1 MKTESPN
8 PTTQGRKIKRSRTGD
23 VSPASMKVGVDYPM
37 QITINDAR
45 KLILS
50 GQCLLNK
57 DKNQVMQVV
66 SDLSGI
72 QYDPCPIL
80 HLNHYLALW
89 SRVPGFKV
97 TDYDRIAY
105 EEKEFVEAN
114 LFKRNLFTV
123 PTCELD
129 IYNAATERIGNR
141 GGSREQQKCERQS
154 NERLAQE
161 EEKLRQ
167 AFHEIHAC
175 TKHNLWE
182 HLGLT
187 EEWNAYTE
195 GRKQGLHNR
204 YLPIFQV
211 FFEMR
216 MTNDI
221 VVCNRLPGTFREPAF
236 ALRDDLLK
244 DKSAVTEM
252 NSIDAVE
259 AILYKLIC
267 SFGITDITHMK
278 AISGLNTEDISK
290 AIVSLRVKELI
301 TDINVEGL
309 KKTYVA
315 ANKFLAV
322 LQQHGTEG
330 TDEVTLLSPMEGII
344 RDKRWLNTFFSYSFK
359 FEYFQKKGMK
369 WPLSILSKNELAGF
383 VDCSFDRKKK
393 RFIVKEIN
401 VQKENAVDIDG
412 LYRSLCSLAKFHD
425 ADELV
430 VLEAKYHGYH

>member
-1 MKTESPN
+1 MK
-8 PTTQGRKIKRSRTGD
+8 
-23 VSPASMKVGVDYPM
+23 
-37 QITINDAR
+37 ITINDAR
-45 KLILS
+45 TLILS
-50 GQCLLNK
+50 GQCLLDK
-57 DKNQVMQVV
+57 DKNQVVQVV

-80 HLNHYLALW
+80 HLNHYLVLW
-89 SRVPGFKV
+89 SRVPGFKI

-105 EEKEFVEAN
+105 EDRELVEAN
-114 LFKRNLFTV
+114 LFKRNLFIA

-129 IYNAATERIGNR
+129 IYNAATERIVRWGK
-141 GGSREQQKCERQS
+141 SREQDKCERQS
-154 NERLAQE
+154 SGLFAE

-167 AFHEIHAC
+167 AFHEMHSC
-175 TKHNLWE
+175 TKHSLWE

-187 EEWNAYTE
+187 EEWSAYTE
-195 GRKQGLHNR
+195 GRKQGLLSS

-211 FFEMR
+211 FFNMR
-216 MTNDI
+216 ITNDI
-221 VVCNRLPGTFREPAF
+221 IVCNRLPGTFREPIF
-236 ALRDDLLK
+236 ALKEDLLK
-244 DKSAVTEM
+244 DKSAVIEI
-252 NSIDAVE
+252 NNIDAVE

-278 AISGLNTEDISK
+278 AITGLNTEDISM
-290 AIVSLRVKELI
+290 AIASLRFKELI

-315 ANKFLAV
+315 ANKLLAV
-322 LQQHGTEG
+322 LQQHGTMS
-330 TDEVTLLSPMEGII
+330 TDEVSLLSPMEGII
-344 RDKRWLNTFFSYSFK
+344 RDKRWLNTFFSYSFS

-383 VDCSFDRKKK
+383 VDCNFDRKKK
-393 RFIVKEIN
+393 RLIVKEIN

-430 VLEAKYHGYH
+430 ILGAKYHSYH

>member
-1 MKTESPN
+1 MK
-8 PTTQGRKIKRSRTGD
+8 
-23 VSPASMKVGVDYPM
+23 
-37 QITINDAR
+37 ITINDAR
-45 KLILS
+45 TLILA
-50 GQCLLNK
+50 GQCLLDK
-57 DKNQVMQVV
+57 DKNQVVQVV

-80 HLNHYLALW
+80 HLNHYLVLW
-89 SRVPGFKV
+89 SRVPGFKI

-105 EEKEFVEAN
+105 EDRELVEAN
-114 LFKRNLFTV
+114 LFKRNLFIA

-129 IYNAATERIGNR
+129 IYNAATERIVRWGK
-141 GGSREQQKCERQS
+141 SREQDKCERQS
-154 NERLAQE
+154 SGLFAE

-167 AFHEIHAC
+167 AFHEMHSC
-175 TKHNLWE
+175 TKHSLWE

-187 EEWNAYTE
+187 EEWSAYTE
-195 GRKQGLHNR
+195 GRKQGLLSS

-211 FFEMR
+211 FFNMR
-216 MTNDI
+216 ITNDI
-221 VVCNRLPGTFREPAF
+221 IVCNRLPGTFREPIF
-236 ALRDDLLK
+236 ALKEDLLK
-244 DKSAVTEM
+244 DKSAVIEI
-252 NSIDAVE
+252 NNIDAVE

-278 AISGLNTEDISK
+278 AITGLNTEDISM
-290 AIVSLRVKELI
+290 AIASLRFKELI

-315 ANKFLAV
+315 ANKLLAV
-322 LQQHGTEG
+322 LQQHGTMS
-330 TDEVTLLSPMEGII
+330 TDEVSLLSPMEGII
-344 RDKRWLNTFFSYSFK
+344 RDKRWLNTFFSYSFS

-383 VDCSFDRKKK
+383 VDCNFDRKKK
-393 RFIVKEIN
+393 RLIVKEIN

-430 VLEAKYHGYH
+430 ILGAKYHSYH